1 MSDQVNWY
9 LNQLDEL
16 IEKSQDY
23 KEKAILEGTKDLIL
37 DQVQRRQQNE
47 GELDGSL
54 WSPGEWG

>member
-1 MSDQVNWY
+1 MSDQVTWY
-9 LNQLDEL
+9 LKQLDEL

-37 DQVQRRQQNE
+37 DQIHRRQQNE

>member
-1 MSDQVNWY
+1 MSDQVTWY
-9 LNQLDEL
+9 LKQLDEL

-47 GELDGSL
+47 GELDGFL

>member
-9 LNQLDEL
+9 LNQQDEL

>member
-1 MSDQVNWY
+1 MSDQVTWY
-9 LNQLDEL
+9 LEQLDEL

>member
-1 MSDQVNWY
+1 MSDQVTWY
-9 LNQLDEL
+9 LKQLDEL